1 MKNFI
6 LERLLISLI
15 GIPLLLYIIAKGGFL
30 FFALVVIISIVSI
43 NEFYNFPKSSIDML
57 TRCFGAIS
65 CILFALNYSTVY
77 TPTEYLPYINEDLII
92 ISLIIAFI
100 LYIMIEL
107 LIPNRRLI
115 ETIFYTVF
123 GVIYIPFLLCSLI
136 AISDFDHLNGSRFT
150 LLLFV
155 TVWMADSA
163 AYFVGNA
170 FGRTKMIE
178 SISPK
183 KTIEGFIGG
192 YIGSLLCVFIFTYFE
207 LLKFSLTTLQIILL
221 SISIGIFGQLG
232 DFFESMIKRNY
243 KIKDS
248 SNLLLGHGGF
258 LDRFDSIIISSPLI
272 FIFLRFIS

>member
-15 GIPLLLYIIAKGGFL
+15 GIPLLLYIITKGGFL
-30 FFALVVIISIVSI
+30 FFTLVVIISIVSL
-43 NEFYNFPKSSIDML
+43 NEFYNFPKSIDPIA
-57 TRCFGAIS
+57 RFFGAIS
-65 CILFALNYSTVY
+65 CILFALNYSFVF
-77 TPTEYLPYINEDLII
+77 TPTEYLPYIKKDLII

-100 LYIMIEL
+100 LYVMIEL

-115 ETIFYTVF
+115 ERIFYTVF

-136 AISDFDHLNGSRFT
+136 AISDFDHLNGSRFA

-155 TVWMADSA
+155 TVWMTDCA

-207 LLKFSLTTLQIILL
+207 FLNYSLTTIQIILI
-221 SISIGIFGQLG
+221 SILIGIFGQLG

>member
-1 MKNFI
+1 MKNFF

-15 GIPLLLYIIAKGGFL
+15 GLPLLLYIIAKGGFL
-30 FFALVVIISIVSI
+30 FFALVVIVSIVSI
-43 NEFYNFPKSSIDML
+43 NEFYNFPKSSIDPI
-57 TRCFGAIS
+57 TRFFGVLS
-65 CILFALNYSTVY
+65 CILIALNYSTVY
-77 TPTEYLPYINEDLII
+77 TPTEYLPYINKDLII

-107 LIPNRRLI
+107 LIPSRRLI
-115 ETIFYTVF
+115 ETIFYAVF
-123 GVIYIPFLLCSLI
+123 GFIYIPFLLCSLI

-207 LLKFSLTTLQIILL
+207 LINYSLTTLQIILL

>member
-1 MKNFI
+1 MKNFF

-30 FFALVVIISIVSI
+30 FFALIVIISIVSL
-43 NEFYNFPKSSIDML
+43 NEFYNFPKSSIDII
-57 TRCFGAIS
+57 TRCFGLIS

-77 TPTEYLPYINEDLII
+77 TPTEYLPYINKDLII
-92 ISLIIAFI
+92 ISLIIAFV

-192 YIGSLLCVFIFTYFE
+192 YIGSLLCVFIFTHFE
-207 LLKFSLTTLQIILL
+207 LINYSLTTLQIILL

-243 KIKDS
+243 NIKDS

>member
-1 MKNFI
+1 MKNFF

-43 NEFYNFPKSSIDML
+43 NEFYNFPKFSIGPI
-57 TRCFGAIS
+57 TRFFGVIS
-65 CILFALNYSTVY
+65 CILIALNYSTVY
-77 TPTEYLPYINEDLII
+77 TPTEYLPYINKDLII

-207 LLKFSLTTLQIILL
+207 LINYSLTTLQIILL

>member
-1 MKNFI
+1 MKNFF

-30 FFALVVIISIVSI
+30 FFAFVVIISIVSI
-43 NEFYNFPKSSIDML
+43 NEFYNFPKSSIDPI
-57 TRCFGAIS
+57 TRFFGAIS
-65 CILFALNYSTVY
+65 CILIALNYSTVY
-77 TPTEYLPYINEDLII
+77 TPTEYLPYINKDLII

-207 LLKFSLTTLQIILL
+207 LINYSLTTFQIILL

>member
-1 MKNFI
+1 
-6 LERLLISLI
+6 
-15 GIPLLLYIIAKGGFL
+15 
-30 FFALVVIISIVSI
+30 
-43 NEFYNFPKSSIDML
+43 
-57 TRCFGAIS
+57 
-65 CILFALNYSTVY
+65 
-77 TPTEYLPYINEDLII
+77 
-92 ISLIIAFI
+92 
-100 LYIMIEL
+100 MIEL

-155 TVWMADSA
+155 TVWMTDSA

-207 LLKFSLTTLQIILL
+207 LINYSLTTLQIILL

-243 KIKDS
+243 NIKDS

-272 FIFLRFIS
+272 LIFLRFIS

>member
-1 MKNFI
+1 MKNFF

-30 FFALVVIISIVSI
+30 FFALVGIISIVSI
-43 NEFYNFPKSSIDML
+43 NEFYNFPKSSIDIL
-57 TRCFGAIS
+57 PRCFGAIS

-77 TPTEYLPYINEDLII
+77 TPTEYLPYINKDLII
-92 ISLIIAFI
+92 ISLIIAFV

-123 GVIYIPFLLCSLI
+123 GVMYIPFLLCSLI

-207 LLKFSLTTLQIILL
+207 LINYSLTILQIILL

-243 KIKDS
+243 NIKDS

>member
-1 MKNFI
+1 MKNFF

-77 TPTEYLPYINEDLII
+77 TPTEYLPYINKDLII
-92 ISLIIAFI
+92 ISLIISFI

-155 TVWMADSA
+155 TVWMADST

-192 YIGSLLCVFIFTYFE
+192 YIGSLLCVFIFTHFE
-207 LLKFSLTTLQIILL
+207 LINYSLTTLQIILL

>member
-1 MKNFI
+1 MKNFF

-77 TPTEYLPYINEDLII
+77 TPTEYLPYINKDLII
-92 ISLIIAFI
+92 ISLIISFI

-192 YIGSLLCVFIFTYFE
+192 YIGSLLCVFIFTHFE
-207 LLKFSLTTLQIILL
+207 LINYSLTTLQIILL

>member
-1 MKNFI
+1 MKNFF

-77 TPTEYLPYINEDLII
+77 TPTEYLPYINKDLII

-155 TVWMADSA
+155 TVWMTDSA

-192 YIGSLLCVFIFTYFE
+192 YFGSLLCVFIFTYFE
-207 LLKFSLTTLQIILL
+207 LINYSLTTLQIILL
-221 SISIGIFGQLG
+221 SISIGIFGQFG

>member
-1 MKNFI
+1 MKNFF
-6 LERLLISLI
+6 LKRLLISLI

-43 NEFYNFPKSSIDML
+43 NEFYNFPKFSIDII
-57 TRCFGAIS
+57 TRFFGAIS

-77 TPTEYLPYINEDLII
+77 TPTEYLPYINKDLII
-92 ISLIIAFI
+92 ISLIISFI
-100 LYIMIEL
+100 LYIIIEL

-123 GVIYIPFLLCSLI
+123 GVVYIPFLLCSLI

-155 TVWMADSA
+155 TVWMADST

-192 YIGSLLCVFIFTYFE
+192 CIGALLCVFIFAYFE
-207 LLKFSLTTLQIILL
+207 LINYSLTTLQIILL

>member
-15 GIPLLLYIIAKGGFL
+15 GIPLLLYIITKGGFL
-30 FFALVVIISIVSI
+30 FFTLVVIISIVSL
-43 NEFYNFPKSSIDML
+43 NEFYNFPKSSIDL
-57 TRCFGAIS
+57 ITRFFGVTS
-65 CILFALNYSTVY
+65 CILIALNYSTLY
-77 TPTEYLPYINEDLII
+77 TPTEYLPYINKELII

-136 AISDFDHLNGSRFT
+136 AISDFDQLNGSRFT

>member
-1 MKNFI
+1 MKNFF

-77 TPTEYLPYINEDLII
+77 TPTEYLPYINKDLII

-123 GVIYIPFLLCSLI
+123 GVVYIPFLLCSLI

-192 YIGSLLCVFIFTYFE
+192 YIGSLLCVFIFTYFK
-207 LLKFSLTTLQIILL
+207 LLNYSLTTLQIILL

>member
-1 MKNFI
+1 MKNFF

-77 TPTEYLPYINEDLII
+77 TPTEYLPYINKDLII
-92 ISLIIAFI
+92 ISLIISFI

-207 LLKFSLTTLQIILL
+207 LVNYSLTTLQIILL

>member
-1 MKNFI
+1 MKNFF

-30 FFALVVIISIVSI
+30 FFALVVIVSIVSI
-43 NEFYNFPKSSIDML
+43 NEFYNFPKSSIDPI
-57 TRCFGAIS
+57 TRFFGVLS
-65 CILFALNYSTVY
+65 CILIALNYSTIY
-77 TPTEYLPYINEDLII
+77 TPTEYLPYINKDLII
-92 ISLIIAFI
+92 ISLIITFI

-192 YIGSLLCVFIFTYFE
+192 YIGSLLCVFIFTHFE
-207 LLKFSLTTLQIILL
+207 LINYSLTTLQIILL
-221 SISIGIFGQLG
+221 SISIGIFGQFG

>member
-1 MKNFI
+1 MKNFF

-43 NEFYNFPKSSIDML
+43 NEFYNFTKSSIDML

-77 TPTEYLPYINEDLII
+77 TPTEYLPYINKDLII
-92 ISLIIAFI
+92 ILLIISFI
-100 LYIMIEL
+100 LYIIIEL

-155 TVWMADSA
+155 TVWMADST

-192 YIGSLLCVFIFTYFE
+192 YFGSLLCVFIFTHFE
-207 LLKFSLTTLQIILL
+207 LINYSLTTLQIILL

>member
-1 MKNFI
+1 MKNFF

-57 TRCFGAIS
+57 TRCFGSIS

-77 TPTEYLPYINEDLII
+77 TPTEYLPYINKDLIT
-92 ISLIIAFI
+92 ISLIIAFV

-207 LLKFSLTTLQIILL
+207 LLKYSLTTLQIILL

>member
-1 MKNFI
+1 MKNFF

-15 GIPLLLYIIAKGGFL
+15 GIPLLLYIITKGGFL

-43 NEFYNFPKSSIDML
+43 NEFYNFPKSSIDPI
-57 TRCFGAIS
+57 TRFFGAIS
-65 CILFALNYSTVY
+65 CILIALNYSTVY
-77 TPTEYLPYINEDLII
+77 TPTEYLPYINKDLII

-207 LLKFSLTTLQIILL
+207 LINYALTTLEIILL

>member
-1 MKNFI
+1 MKNFF

-77 TPTEYLPYINEDLII
+77 TPTEYLPYINKDLII
-92 ISLIIAFI
+92 ISLIISFI

-115 ETIFYTVF
+115 ETIFHTVF

>member
-1 MKNFI
+1 
-6 LERLLISLI
+6 
-15 GIPLLLYIIAKGGFL
+15 
-30 FFALVVIISIVSI
+30 
-43 NEFYNFPKSSIDML
+43 
-57 TRCFGAIS
+57 
-65 CILFALNYSTVY
+65 
-77 TPTEYLPYINEDLII
+77 
-92 ISLIIAFI
+92 
-100 LYIMIEL
+100 MIEL

-115 ETIFYTVF
+115 ETIFYTIF

-207 LLKFSLTTLQIILL
+207 LINYSLTTLQNFLL

>member
-1 MKNFI
+1 
-6 LERLLISLI
+6 
-15 GIPLLLYIIAKGGFL
+15 
-30 FFALVVIISIVSI
+30 
-43 NEFYNFPKSSIDML
+43 
-57 TRCFGAIS
+57 
-65 CILFALNYSTVY
+65 
-77 TPTEYLPYINEDLII
+77 
-92 ISLIIAFI
+92 
-100 LYIMIEL
+100 MIEL

-123 GVIYIPFLLCSLI
+123 GVMYIPFLLCSLI

-192 YIGSLLCVFIFTYFE
+192 YFGSLLCVFIFTHFE
-207 LLKFSLTTLQIILL
+207 LINYSLTTLQIILL

-243 KIKDS
+243 NIKDS

>member
-1 MKNFI
+1 MKNFF

-43 NEFYNFPKSSIDML
+43 NEFYNFPKSSIDII
-57 TRCFGAIS
+57 TRFFGAIS

-77 TPTEYLPYINEDLII
+77 TPTEYLPYINKDLII

-178 SISPK
+178 SISP
-183 KTIEGFIGG
+183 
-192 YIGSLLCVFIFTYFE
+192 
-207 LLKFSLTTLQIILL
+207 Q
-221 SISIGIFGQLG
+221 
-232 DFFESMIKRNY
+232 
-243 KIKDS
+243 KD
-248 SNLLLGHGGF
+248 H
-258 LDRFDSIIISSPLI
+258 
-272 FIFLRFIS
+272 

>member
-1 MKNFI
+1 MKNFF

-77 TPTEYLPYINEDLII
+77 TPTEYLPYINKDLII

-192 YIGSLLCVFIFTYFE
+192 YFGSLLCVFIFTYFE
-207 LLKFSLTTLQIILL
+207 LINYSLTTLQIILL

>member
-1 MKNFI
+1 MKNFF

-43 NEFYNFPKSSIDML
+43 NEFYNFPKSSIDII
-57 TRCFGAIS
+57 TRFFGVIS
-65 CILFALNYSTVY
+65 CILFALNYSTVF
-77 TPTEYLPYINEDLII
+77 TPTEYLPYINKDLII
-92 ISLIIAFI
+92 ISLIIVFI

-107 LIPNRRLI
+107 LISNRRLI

-192 YIGSLLCVFIFTYFE
+192 YIGSLLCVFIFTHFE
-207 LLKFSLTTLQIILL
+207 LINYSLTTLQIILL

-232 DFFESMIKRNY
+232 DFFESIIKRNY

>member
-1 MKNFI
+1 MKNFFI
-6 LERLLISLI
+6 ERLLISLI

-30 FFALVVIISIVSI
+30 FFALVVIISIVSM
-43 NEFYNFPKSSIDML
+43 NEFYNFPKSSIDIK
-57 TRCFGAIS
+57 TRFFGAIS

-77 TPTEYLPYINEDLII
+77 TPTEYLPYINKDLII

-136 AISDFDHLNGSRFT
+136 AISDFDQLNGSRFT

>member
-6 LERLLISLI
+6 LKRLLISLI
-15 GIPLLLYIIAKGGFL
+15 GIPLLLYIINEGGFL
-30 FFALVVIISIVSI
+30 FFTLVVSISIVSI
-43 NEFYNFPKSSIDML
+43 NELYNFPKSSINPIARFL
-57 TRCFGAIS
+57 GAMS
-65 CILFALNYSTVY
+65 CILISLNYSTIY
-77 TPTEYLPYINEDLII
+77 TPTEYLPYINKELII

-136 AISDFDHLNGSRFT
+136 AISDFDQLNGSRFT

>member
-1 MKNFI
+1 MKNFF

-30 FFALVVIISIVSI
+30 FFALVVIISIVSM
-43 NEFYNFPKSSIDML
+43 NEYYNFPKSSIDII
-57 TRCFGAIS
+57 TRFLGAIF

-77 TPTEYLPYINEDLII
+77 TPTEYLPYINKDLII
-92 ISLIIAFI
+92 ISLIITFI

-107 LIPNRRLI
+107 LIPSRRLI
-115 ETIFYTVF
+115 ETIFFTVF

-136 AISDFDHLNGSRFT
+136 AISDFDQLNGSRFT

>member
-15 GIPLLLYIIAKGGFL
+15 GIPLLLYVITKGGFL
-30 FFALVVIISIVSI
+30 FFTLVVIISIVSI
-43 NEFYNFPKSSIDML
+43 NEFYNFPKSSIDPI
-57 TRCFGAIS
+57 TRFFGVIS

-77 TPTEYLPYINEDLII
+77 TPTEYLPYVNKELII

-107 LIPNRRLI
+107 LIPSRRLI
-115 ETIFYTVF
+115 ESIFFAVF

-136 AISDFDHLNGSRFT
+136 AVSDFDLLNGSRFT

-155 TVWMADSA
+155 TVWITDSC
-163 AYFVGNA
+163 AYFTGNA
-170 FGRTKMIE
+170 FGKIKMIE
-178 SISPK
+178 SISPR

-192 YIGSLLCVFIFTYFE
+192 YFGSLICVFIFTYFE
-207 LLKFSLTTLQIILL
+207 FLNYSLTTLQIILL
-221 SISIGIFGQLG
+221 SVLIGIFGQLG

>member
-1 MKNFI
+1 MKNFFI
-6 LERLLISLI
+6 ERLLISLI

-30 FFALVVIISIVSI
+30 FFALVVIISIVSM
-43 NEFYNFPKSSIDML
+43 NEFYNFPKSSIDIK
-57 TRCFGAIS
+57 TRFFGAIS

-77 TPTEYLPYINEDLII
+77 TPTEYLPYINKDLII

>member
-1 MKNFI
+1 MKNFF

-77 TPTEYLPYINEDLII
+77 TPTEYLPYINKDLII
-92 ISLIIAFI
+92 ISLIISFI

-123 GVIYIPFLLCSLI
+123 GVVYIPFLLCSLI

-155 TVWMADSA
+155 TVWMADST

-192 YIGSLLCVFIFTYFE
+192 YIGSLLCVFIFTHFE
-207 LLKFSLTTLQIILL
+207 LINYSLTTLQIILL

>member
-1 MKNFI
+1 MKNFFI
-6 LERLLISLI
+6 ERLLISLI

-30 FFALVVIISIVSI
+30 FFALVVIVSIVSI
-43 NEFYNFPKSSIDML
+43 NEFYNFPKSSIDPI
-57 TRCFGAIS
+57 TRFFGILS
-65 CILFALNYSTVY
+65 CILIALNYSTIY
-77 TPTEYLPYINEDLII
+77 TPTEYLPYINKDLII
-92 ISLIIAFI
+92 ISLIITFI

-136 AISDFDHLNGSRFT
+136 AISDFDHLYGSRFT

-207 LLKFSLTTLQIILL
+207 LINYSLTTLQIILL

>member
-1 MKNFI
+1 MKNFF
-6 LERLLISLI
+6 LKRLLISLI

-30 FFALVVIISIVSI
+30 FFALVVIISIVSL
-43 NEFYNFPKSSIDML
+43 NEFYNFPKFSIDII
-57 TRCFGAIS
+57 TRFFGAIS

-77 TPTEYLPYINEDLII
+77 TPTEYLPYINKDLII
-92 ISLIIAFI
+92 ISLIISFI

-221 SISIGIFGQLG
+221 SISIGIFGQ
-232 DFFESMIKRNY
+232 
-243 KIKDS
+243 
-248 SNLLLGHGGF
+248 
-258 LDRFDSIIISSPLI
+258 
-272 FIFLRFIS
+272 

>member
-1 MKNFI
+1 MKNFF

-77 TPTEYLPYINEDLII
+77 TPTEYLPYISKDLII
-92 ISLIIAFI
+92 ISLIISFI

>member
-1 MKNFI
+1 MKNFF

-15 GIPLLLYIIAKGGFL
+15 GIPVLLYIIAKGGFL

-77 TPTEYLPYINEDLII
+77 TPTEYLPYINKDLII

-192 YIGSLLCVFIFTYFE
+192 YIGSLLCVFIFTYFKV
-207 LLKFSLTTLQIILL
+207 LNYSLTTLQIILL

>member
-1 MKNFI
+1 MKNFF

-43 NEFYNFPKSSIDML
+43 NEFYNFTKSSIDML

-77 TPTEYLPYINEDLII
+77 TPTEYLPYINKDLII
-92 ISLIIAFI
+92 ISLIISFI

-192 YIGSLLCVFIFTYFE
+192 YIGSLLCVFIFTHFE
-207 LLKFSLTTLQIILL
+207 LINYSLTTLQIILL

>member
-1 MKNFI
+1 MKNFF

-15 GIPLLLYIIAKGGFL
+15 GIPLLLYIITKGGFL

-43 NEFYNFPKSSIDML
+43 NEFYNFTKSSIDML

-77 TPTEYLPYINEDLII
+77 TPTEYLPYINKDLII

-192 YIGSLLCVFIFTYFE
+192 YIGSLLCVFIFTHFE
-207 LLKFSLTTLQIILL
+207 LINYSLTTLQIILL